1 MKKSLF
7 FACIATLGL
16 SSCYKTETVV
26 TEQPQEIGFKAISSN
41 ATKADAQLDGTI
53 LTKEYSIYATATQKN
68 PAGVIENEDFFVDQ
82 QFQTEDETV
91 TATSQ
96 YRAWNG
102 TEAAPIYW
110 PVGGVSIDFLAYA
123 MPTEKHVAPGTSV
136 ENGALAAAYPN
147 KATDAASKV
156 AFKDWNTYANQ
167 VDLLYAVNNA
177 AKSSTSGATNYVK
190 LSFKHAQALLVFQA
204 KVKTSDTKT
213 INSITI
219 NSITINGLKVKG
231 TFTVDNTRNDLVASW
246 SDLSAV
252 ENAETIAA
260 GANHGADNLGEPIA
274 TTEYAQIGSTLL
286 IPEQPRLNFTINYT
300 MGGKEMN
307 YTYNEARGTWE
318 MGKKY
323 IYKLDM
329 TLNEIILTEDVQD
342 FVDAAVPEIPLQ

>member
-53 LTKEYSIYATATQKN
+53 LNTTYSIYASATQKN
-68 PAGVIENEDFFVDQ
+68 PAGVIENAAFFVDQ
-82 QFQTEDETV
+82 RFWTDNDPV
-91 TATSQ
+91 TASSQ
-96 YRAWNG
+96 YRAWG
-102 TEAAPIYW
+102 TDAAAPIYW

-123 MPTEKHVAPGTSV
+123 MPTKKHGTPAATYANATSDVASV
-136 ENGALAAAYPN
+136 
-147 KATDAASKV
+147 V
-156 AFKDWNTYANQ
+156 AFKDWDTYANQ
-167 VDLLYAVNNA
+167 VDLLYAANNA
-177 AKSSTSGATNYVK
+177 AKSSTSGAENYVK

-204 KVKTSDTKT
+204 KVNTA
-213 INSITI
+213 NAVTI

-231 TFTVDNTRNDLVASW
+231 TFTVDNSRNDLVASW
-246 SDLSAV
+246 SNLSAV

-260 GANHGADNLGEPIA
+260 GANDAADNLGEAITA
-274 TTEYAQIGSTLL
+274 TEYAQIGSTLL

-300 MGGKEMN
+300 MGGKTMK

-329 TLNEIILTEDVQD
+329 TLSEIILTEDVQD